1 MKNYLILL
9 LLTLSVTLPS
19 CQKKDI
25 DAPDQEKLTL
35 QISKPAEAQAFRQ
48 NDTVWILAKA
58 AYVSQL
64 HGYALQLTDTAN
76 KTVYLDITEHVHGSS
91 FDIDTFWV
99 NTAKAGSALQLQL
112 TAEID
117 HEGNEKTSSVHFTSQ
132 L

>member
-1 MKNYLILL
+1 MKNYLILVI
-9 LLTLSVTLPS
+9 LSCILPS
-19 CQKKDI
+19 CQKRDV
-25 DAPDQEKLTL
+25 DVADQEKLTL
-35 QISKPAEAQAFRQ
+35 QISKPVEAQAFRQ

-64 HGYALQLTDTAN
+64 HGYALQLTDTAS
-76 KTVYLDITEHVHGSS
+76 KTVYLDITEHVHGST

-99 NTAKAGSALQLQL
+99 NTAKAGATLQLQL

-117 HEGNEKTSSVHFTSQ
+117 HEGNEKTTSVHFTSQ

>member
-1 MKNYLILL
+1 MKNYLILVL
-9 LLTLSVTLPS
+9 IALTVTSYS

-25 DAPDQEKLTL
+25 DVADKDKLSL
-35 QISKPAEAQAFRQ
+35 QISKPVEAQVFRQ
-48 NDTVWILAKA
+48 NDTVWIVAKA
-58 AYVSQL
+58 SYVSQL

-99 NTAKAGSALQLQL
+99 NTAKAGSTLQLQL
-112 TAEID
+112 TAEMD
-117 HEGNEKTSSVHFTSQ
+117 HDGNEKTETVHFTSQ